1 MLDSAF
7 STLLEGRHVSEDKI
21 PDSLQNESEVV
32 YKHFWRQ
39 MQSVL
44 KKLLSM
50 SLSSSTNKSSVKSEQ
65 SNSSRPGEEKLRQLY
80 KISLTPKDFSQLH
93 EIYGV
98 WIS

>member
-7 STLLEGRHVSEDKI
+7 TVLLEGRHVSKNEI
-21 PDSLQNESEVV
+21 PDSLQNESNFV

-44 KKLLSM
+44 KKLLSV

-65 SNSSRPGEEKLRQLY
+65 SNSSRPTEEKLRQLY
-80 KISLTPKDFSQLH
+80 KISLTPTDFSQLH
-93 EIYGV
+93 EIYSV